1 MTTSY
6 IREAQKKLKAEKK
19 ILREQEAIEQK
30 AKLEAEEKAH
40 QANMARIQK
49 KMDRIE
55 KGLPVEEII
64 EGMSKKPVK
73 KTTTKKTPKK
83 PAAKK
88 RGRPK
93 KS

>member
-19 ILREQEAIEQK
+19 ILREQEAKEQK
-30 AKLEAEEKAH
+30 AALEAAEKAH
-40 QANMARIQK
+40 QENMS
-49 KMDRIE
+49 RIE
-55 KGLPVEEII
+55 KKMAKINGDVVEEVKP
-64 EGMSKKPVK
+64 KK
-73 KTTTKKTPKK
+73 TTKKTRTKTTKK

>member
-19 ILREQEAIEQK
+19 LLREQEAKEQK
-30 AKLEAEEKAH
+30 AALEAADKAH
-40 QANMARIQK
+40 QENMARIEK
-49 KMDRIE
+49 KMAIINGDV
-55 KGLPVEEII
+55 VEEV
-64 EGMSKKPVK
+64 KPK
-73 KTTTKKTPKK
+73 KTTTKTTKK

>member
-55 KGLPVEEII
+55 KGLPVEGII

-73 KTTTKKTPKK
+73 KTKTKKTPKK

>member
-1 MTTSY
+1 
-6 IREAQKKLKAEKK
+6 
-19 ILREQEAIEQK
+19 
-30 AKLEAEEKAH
+30 
-40 QANMARIQK
+40 
-49 KMDRIE
+49 MDRIE
-55 KGLPVEEII
+55 KGLPVEGII

-73 KTTTKKTPKK
+73 KTKTKKTPKK

>member
-19 ILREQEAIEQK
+19 LLREQEAKEQK
-30 AKLEAEEKAH
+30 AALEAADKAH
-40 QANMARIQK
+40 QENMARIEK
-49 KMDRIE
+49 KMAMINGDVVE
-55 KGLPVEEII
+55 KV
-64 EGMSKKPVK
+64 KP
-73 KTTTKKTPKK
+73 
-83 PAAKK
+83 KK

>member
-19 ILREQEAIEQK
+19 ILREQEAKEQK
-30 AKLEAEEKAH
+30 AALEAADKAH
-40 QANMARIQK
+40 QKNMARIEK
-49 KMDRIE
+49 KMAKINGD
-55 KGLPVEEII
+55 LVEEVKP
-64 EGMSKKPVK
+64 KK
-73 KTTTKKTPKK
+73 TTKKTTKK

>member
-19 ILREQEAIEQK
+19 ILRAQEAKEQK
-30 AKLEAEEKAH
+30 AALEAAEKAH
-40 QANMARIQK
+40 QENMARIEK
-49 KMDRIE
+49 KMAMINGDVVE
-55 KGLPVEEII
+55 KVKP
-64 EGMSKKPVK
+64 KKTTK
-73 KTTTKKTPKK
+73 KTTTKTTKK

>member
-6 IREAQKKLKAEKK
+6 KIEAVKKLKAEKK
-19 ILREQEAIEQK
+19 VLREQEAVELKQQQQ
-30 AKLEAEEKAH
+30 ATDKAH
-40 QANMARIQK
+40 QEKMARIEK
-49 KMDRIE
+49 KMAIINGE
-55 KGLPVEEII
+55 IVEE
-64 EGMSKKPVK
+64 KKPVK
-73 KTTTKKTPKK
+73 KATTKKTTTKK

>member
-19 ILREQEAIEQK
+19 IIREQDAKEQK
-30 AKLEAEEKAH
+30 AALEAAEKAH
-40 QANMARIQK
+40 QENMARIEK
-49 KMDRIE
+49 KMAIINGDV
-55 KGLPVEEII
+55 VEEV
-64 EGMSKKPVK
+64 KPKRTTK
-73 KTTTKKTPKK
+73 KTTTKTTKK

>member
-19 ILREQEAIEQK
+19 ILREQEAKEQK
-30 AKLEAEEKAH
+30 AALEAAEKAH
-40 QANMARIQK
+40 QENMARIEK
-49 KMDRIE
+49 KMNKINGDVVE
-55 KGLPVEEII
+55 KVKP
-64 EGMSKKPVK
+64 KKTTK
-73 KTTTKKTPKK
+73 KTTTKTTKK

>member
-6 IREAQKKLKAEKK
+6 IREAQKKLKAKK
-19 ILREQEAIEQK
+19 KLLREQEAKEQK
-30 AKLEAEEKAH
+30 AALEAADKAH
-40 QANMARIQK
+40 QENMARIEK
-49 KMDRIE
+49 KMAIINGDV
-55 KGLPVEEII
+55 VEVVKP
-64 EGMSKKPVK
+64 KKTTK
-73 KTTTKKTPKK
+73 KTTTKTTKK

>member
-19 ILREQEAIEQK
+19 LLREQEAKEQK
-30 AKLEAEEKAH
+30 AALEAADKAH
-40 QANMARIQK
+40 QENMARIEK
-49 KMDRIE
+49 KMAKINGE
-55 KGLPVEEII
+55 VVEEDKP
-64 EGMSKKPVK
+64 KKTTK
-73 KTTTKKTPKK
+73 KTTTKTTKK

>member
-19 ILREQEAIEQK
+19 IAREQEA
-30 AKLEAEEKAH
+30 
-40 QANMARIQK
+40 MARIER
-49 KMDRIE
+49 KMAIINGE
-55 KGLPVEEII
+55 VVEEV
-64 EGMSKKPVK
+64 KPK
-73 KTTTKKTPKK
+73 KTTKKVTKKTTKK

>member
-6 IREAQKKLKAEKK
+6 IREAQKRLKAEKK
-19 ILREQEAIEQK
+19 ILREQEAKEQK
-30 AKLEAEEKAH
+30 AALEAAEKAH
-40 QANMARIQK
+40 QENMARIEK
-49 KMDRIE
+49 KMAIINGDV
-55 KGLPVEEII
+55 VEEVKP
-64 EGMSKKPVK
+64 KKTTK
-73 KTTTKKTPKK
+73 KTTTKTTKK

>member
-19 ILREQEAIEQK
+19 ILRAQEAKEQK
-30 AKLEAEEKAH
+30 AALEAADKAH
-40 QANMARIQK
+40 QENMARIEK
-49 KMDRIE
+49 KMAKINGD
-55 KGLPVEEII
+55 LVEEVKP
-64 EGMSKKPVK
+64 KK
-73 KTTTKKTPKK
+73 TTKKTTKK

>member
-19 ILREQEAIEQK
+19 IAREQEAIEQK

-40 QANMARIQK
+40 QANMARIER
-49 KMDRIE
+49 KMAIINGE
-55 KGLPVEEII
+55 IVEE
-64 EGMSKKPVK
+64 GKPK
-73 KTTTKKTPKK
+73 KTTKKVTKKTTKK

>member
-55 KGLPVEEII
+55 KGLPVEGII

-73 KTTTKKTPKK
+73 KAKTKKTPKN

-88 RGRPK
+88 KR
-93 KS
+93 

>member
-6 IREAQKKLKAEKK
+6 IREAQKKLKAEKN
-19 ILREQEAIEQK
+19 ILREQEAKEQK
-30 AKLEAEEKAH
+30 AALEAAEKAH
-40 QANMARIQK
+40 QENMARIEK
-49 KMDRIE
+49 KMAIINGDV
-55 KGLPVEEII
+55 VEEVK
-64 EGMSKKPVK
+64 SKKTTK
-73 KTTTKKTPKK
+73 KTTTKTTKK

>member
-19 ILREQEAIEQK
+19 ILREQEAKEQK
-30 AKLEAEEKAH
+30 AALEAAEKAH
-40 QANMARIQK
+40 QENMARIEK
-49 KMDRIE
+49 KMAKINGD
-55 KGLPVEEII
+55 LVEEVKP
-64 EGMSKKPVK
+64 KK
-73 KTTTKKTPKK
+73 TTKKTTKK